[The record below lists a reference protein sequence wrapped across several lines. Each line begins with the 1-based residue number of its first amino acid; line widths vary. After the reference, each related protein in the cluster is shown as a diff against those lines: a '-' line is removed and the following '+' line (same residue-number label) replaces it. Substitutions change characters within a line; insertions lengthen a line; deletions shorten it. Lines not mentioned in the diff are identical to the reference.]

1 MSRLPN
7 EEDEMKMVW
16 STVLAAVLLTVAL
29 TPASVSAQLPGVGS
43 LPSASS
49 LMPDKAALLE
59 QGKKLLADLT
69 AMKQDPKL
77 PAADKTKVDTLIPKA
92 TAVNTELAKP
102 EVEPSRLTKL
112 AGQLGDLQ
120 KQYASLK
127 GMGN

>member
-1 MSRLPN
+1 
-7 EEDEMKMVW
+7 MKILW
-16 STVLAAVLLTVAL
+16 STVLAAVLLTAAF
-29 TPASVSAQLPGVGS
+29 TPVNVSAQLPGS
-43 LPSASS
+43 LPSVSS
-49 LMPDKAALLE
+49 LIPDKAALLE
-59 QGKKLLADLT
+59 QGKKLLADLM

>member
-1 MSRLPN
+1 
-7 EEDEMKMVW
+7 MKTLW
-16 STVLAAVLLTVAL
+16 STVLAVVLLTAAF
-29 TPASVSAQLPGVGS
+29 TPANVSAQLPSVGS

-69 AMKQDPKL
+69 ALKQDPKL
-77 PAADKTKVDTLIPKA
+77 PAADKTKVDALIPKT

-102 EVEPSRLTKL
+102 QVEPSRLTQL

-127 GMGN
+127 SMVN